1 MASNKKLDGKG
12 LSQVWSR
19 IKENFVSKGILTDDL
34 IDKLKNI
41 SGGGEANVINS
52 ISVNGVVLEV
62 EEKGVNIRVPTGNL
76 ASLDKVGQ
84 EQLSEAL
91 ATLITGK
98 ANKATSL
105 NGYGIEDAYTK
116 EETENA
122 ITEAVGKAVAGVY
135 KVKGST
141 TFASLPV
148 EGMSYG
154 YVYNIT
160 DDFTAG
166 NNFVESEVGKKY
178 PAGTNVVYTE
188 NGWDAMAGIFDYSDF
203 LLKSELEDLTEEEIN
218 AICVMPN
225 V

>member
-105 NGYGIEDAYTK
+105 NG
-116 EETENA
+116 
-122 ITEAVGKAVAGVY
+122 
-135 KVKGST
+135 
-141 TFASLPV
+141 
-148 EGMSYG
+148 
-154 YVYNIT
+154 
-160 DDFTAG
+160 
-166 NNFVESEVGKKY
+166 
-178 PAGTNVVYTE
+178 
-188 NGWDAMAGIFDYSDF
+188 
-203 LLKSELEDLTEEEIN
+203 
-218 AICVMPN
+218 
-225 V
+225 